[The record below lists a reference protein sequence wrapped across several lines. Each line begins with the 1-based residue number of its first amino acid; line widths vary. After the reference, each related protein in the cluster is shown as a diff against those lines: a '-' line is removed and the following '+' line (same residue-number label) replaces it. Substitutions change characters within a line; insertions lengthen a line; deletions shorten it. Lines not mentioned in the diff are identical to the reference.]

1 MQATPRPWVA
11 VVGALA
17 ALIAALALPPEAAAY
32 QFNATIRGKVVDEDD
47 KPLAGVKITITTMAQ
62 DPSRPSEPVEL
73 VTRADGEYYARNVS
87 LGEQTFVY
95 QLAGYETFEDIRDL
109 RAGPV
114 RIDVTLRKAEVPEEL
129 VRANVANEA
138 YAAAADAF
146 NAGNYAA
153 GLSRALEARE
163 ALEDVPDSAEALGY
177 VYALLGAVYS
187 RQRMFE
193 EAIEAFE
200 RRLELQPAEAA
211 AHLELAQAL
220 ADSGDEESA
229 AAHFEA
235 ALALDPDNAM
245 TRYNVGVT
253 MVNAGNV
260 EAGIVHIER
269 AIELQPVYPLA
280 YKGLGYAYAGIEQ
293 YQKAIDAFEKY
304 LEQSPEAADAAEIRD
319 FIALLKEMIGG

>member
-1 MQATPRPWVA
+1 MKIITRRGALA
-11 VVGALA
+11 VTALA
-17 ALIAALALPPEAAAY
+17 ALIAGLALPPEAVAY

-47 KPLAGVKITITTMAQ
+47 RPLAGVKITITKLAQ
-62 DPSRPSEPVEL
+62 DPSRPTDPVEL
-73 VTRADGEYYARNVS
+73 VTGEDGEYYARNVS
-87 LGEQTFVY
+87 LGEHTFVY
-95 QLAGYETFEDIRDL
+95 QLAGYETFENIREL

-114 RIDVTLRKAEVPEEL
+114 RIDVTLRKAEIPEEF

-146 NAGNYAA
+146 NAGNYAETVSLA
-153 GLSRALEARE
+153 REARE
-163 ALEDVPDSAEALGY
+163 ALEDVPDSADALGY
-177 VYALLGAVYS
+177 VYALLGAAYS
-187 RQRMFE
+187 RQRMFD
-193 EAIEAFE
+193 EAVDAFE

-229 AAHFEA
+229 GAHFEA

-253 MVNAGNV
+253 MVNAGSV

-280 YKGLGYAYAGIEQ
+280 YKSLGYAYAGNEQ
-293 YQKAIDAFEKY
+293 YQKAIDAFQKY